1 MARNA
6 KKCDKE
12 EKSEKLKLKKVH
24 VYDLRV
30 IVAVVVIHQLNIR
43 TCTPQIVQNL
53 LLQRFNDTVIT
64 FIRQEKACPIIELV
78 YNVL

>member
-30 IVAVVVIHQLNIR
+30 IVAVVVIPSSIFGHA
-43 TCTPQIVQNL
+43 L
-53 LLQRFNDTVIT
+53 LKLFRIFYCNVS
-64 FIRQEKACPIIELV
+64 IIL
-78 YNVL
+78 